1 MLSRL
6 FKSNS
11 IGWRLISTEIKGTG
25 KQGEVTQ
32 MDILK
37 WREGK
42 NKYVREIEFGGQ
54 KQKWN
59 YRSELV
65 KRRGLDN
72 DHKYIWM
79 AFGGLIIIGFTAFV
93 AVKTSVIE
101 NRRQAM
107 TEREQMRKMLH
118 LEGED
123 RKKIG
128 VV

>member
-1 MLSRL
+1 MLFRL
-6 FKSNS
+6 LKPNS
-11 IGWRLISTEIKGTG
+11 IGWRFVSTEIKGTG

-42 NKYVREIEFGGQ
+42 TKHVREIEFGGQ

-93 AVKTSVIE
+93 AVKTSVIT